1 MCPNTQFIR
10 YFNASLQEL
19 LKTKKYSV
27 GTVDGSAPYD
37 KFSSARNDSI
47 YHRVYEE
54 LFSKEGLVAS
64 PDEGAEKARADPNYA
79 FIWNTITMPNQGGC
93 EFLEVGKIMHRLC
106 LSVTAID
113 KYRLNMSV
121 TLASK
126 QFLNFSYL

>member
-1 MCPNTQFIR
+1 MYMR
-10 YFNASLQEL
+10 YFHANLQEL

-93 EFLEVGKIMHRLC
+93 EFLEVRKFMHRQC
-106 LSVTAID
+106 
-113 KYRLNMSV
+113 
-121 TLASK
+121 
-126 QFLNFSYL
+126 

>member
-1 MCPNTQFIR
+1 MNCNQLLMEPQVCPNTQFIR
-10 YFNASLQEL
+10 YLHASLQEL

-93 EFLEVGKIMHRLC
+93 EFLEVRRFMHRQC
-106 LSVTAID
+106 
-113 KYRLNMSV
+113 MSV
-121 TLASK
+121 TD
-126 QFLNFSYL
+126 

>member
-1 MCPNTQFIR
+1 MEPQVCPNTQFIR
-10 YFNASLQEL
+10 YLHASLQEL

-93 EFLEVGKIMHRLC
+93 EFLEVRRFMHRQC
-106 LSVTAID
+106 LSVTARD
-113 KYRLNMSV
+113 
-121 TLASK
+121 
-126 QFLNFSYL
+126 